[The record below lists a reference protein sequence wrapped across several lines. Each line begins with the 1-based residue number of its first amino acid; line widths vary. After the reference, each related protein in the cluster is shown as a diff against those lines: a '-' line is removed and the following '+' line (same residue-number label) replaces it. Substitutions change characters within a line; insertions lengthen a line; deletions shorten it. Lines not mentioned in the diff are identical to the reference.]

1 MRSLWPEEEELR
13 GRDGQ
18 AWVEAFSVVP
28 DHVQSAARRIVWWD
42 FVSLHTMADA
52 IRRGFGVFNRDVR
65 DYGGSTPTNEE
76 IIGGEDQRLQSP
88 GLSVLSRHDDGRL
101 ERRPPARRALA

>member
-28 DHVQSAARRIVWWD
+28 DHVQSAAKRIVWWD
-42 FVSLHTMADA
+42 FVSLHTMSDA
-52 IRRGFGVFNRDVR
+52 IKRGFGVFNRAVK
-65 DYGGSTPTNEE
+65 DYGGSIPTNEE
-76 IIGGEDQRLQSP
+76 IVDALVAVGYSKD
-88 GLSVLSRHDDGRL
+88 
-101 ERRPPARRALA
+101 RALKRVGGVI

>member
-1 MRSLWPEEEELR
+1 MRSLWPEEKELR

-28 DHVQSAARRIVWWD
+28 DHVQSAAMRIAWWD

-52 IRRGFGVFNRDVR
+52 IRRGFGVFNRAVR
-65 DYGGSTPTNEE
+65 EYGGSTPTNEE
-76 IIGGEDQRLQSP
+76 IVDALVAVGYSP
-88 GLSVLSRHDDGRL
+88 
-101 ERRPPARRALA
+101 ERALKRVGGVI

>member
-18 AWVEAFSVVP
+18 AWVEAFAVVP

-42 FVSLHTMADA
+42 FVSLHTMAEA
-52 IRRGFGVFNRDVR
+52 IQRGFGVFNHAVKE
-65 DYGGSTPTNEE
+65 YGGSTPTNEE
-76 IIGGEDQRLQSP
+76 IVDALVAVGYSQDRAKKRVGG
-88 GLSVLSRHDDGRL
+88 VI
-101 ERRPPARRALA
+101 

>member
-1 MRSLWPEEEELR
+1 MRSLCPEEKELR

-28 DHVQSAARRIVWWD
+28 EHVQSAAMRIVWWD

-52 IRRGFGVFNRDVR
+52 IKRGFVVFNRAVKE
-65 DYGGSTPTNEE
+65 YGGSTPTNEE
-76 IIGGEDQRLQSP
+76 IVDALVAVGYSP
-88 GLSVLSRHDDGRL
+88 
-101 ERRPPARRALA
+101 ERALKRVGGVI

>member
-1 MRSLWPEEEELR
+1 MRSLWPEEKELR

-28 DHVQSAARRIVWWD
+28 EHVQSAARRIVWWD

-52 IRRGFGVFNRDVR
+52 IRRGFGVFKRAVR
-65 DYGGSTPTNEE
+65 EYGGSTPTNEE
-76 IIGGEDQRLQSP
+76 IIEALVAVGYSPKRAEKRVGG
-88 GLSVLSRHDDGRL
+88 VI
-101 ERRPPARRALA
+101 

>member
-1 MRSLWPEEEELR
+1 MRSLWPEEKELR

-18 AWVEAFSVVP
+18 AWVEAFAVVP

-52 IRRGFGVFNRDVR
+52 IKRGFGVFNRDVR

-76 IIGGEDQRLQSP
+76 IVDALVAVGYSKD
-88 GLSVLSRHDDGRL
+88 
-101 ERRPPARRALA
+101 RALKRVGGVI

>member
-1 MRSLWPEEEELR
+1 MRSLCPEEKELR

-28 DHVQSAARRIVWWD
+28 EHVQSAAMRIVWWD

-52 IRRGFGVFNRDVR
+52 IKRGFGVFNRAVKE
-65 DYGGSTPTNEE
+65 YGGSTPTNEE
-76 IIGGEDQRLQSP
+76 IVDALVAVGYSP
-88 GLSVLSRHDDGRL
+88 
-101 ERRPPARRALA
+101 ERALKRVGGVI

>member
-28 DHVQSAARRIVWWD
+28 EHVQSAAMRIVWWD

-52 IRRGFGVFNRDVR
+52 IRRGFGVFNRAVR
-65 DYGGSTPTNEE
+65 EYGGSTPTNEE
-76 IIGGEDQRLQSP
+76 IIEALVAVGYSPKRAEKRVGG
-88 GLSVLSRHDDGRL
+88 VI
-101 ERRPPARRALA
+101 

>member
-52 IRRGFGVFNRDVR
+52 IKRGFGVFNRAVKE
-65 DYGGSTPTNEE
+65 YGGSTPTNEE
-76 IIGGEDQRLQSP
+76 IVDALVAVGYSKD
-88 GLSVLSRHDDGRL
+88 
-101 ERRPPARRALA
+101 RALKRVGGVI